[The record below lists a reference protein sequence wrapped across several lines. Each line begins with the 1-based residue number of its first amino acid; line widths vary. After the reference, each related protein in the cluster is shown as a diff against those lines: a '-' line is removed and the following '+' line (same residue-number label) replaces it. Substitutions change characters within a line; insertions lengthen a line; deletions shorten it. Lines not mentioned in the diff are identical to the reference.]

1 MSTHLIVPAIAALL
15 LAGCAKDSSFPVALA
30 TTPSIVVSPG
40 DGQTG
45 VRLDAGVNL
54 SFASPVDRAI
64 VERDFHLISE
74 RNMADSLCPTS
85 TAMNHGNMM
94 TAMEDSTNMRHL
106 DQIHST
112 RGRFLWN
119 ADSTE
124 CTFRP
129 DSMMTSKTQYMIH
142 LGQDMVGMMEAR
154 MGEMASMGGHGS
166 GMTSREMILHF
177 VTLDTATS
185 GGGHGGHH

>member
-1 MSTHLIVPAIAALL
+1 
-15 LAGCAKDSSFPVALA
+15 
-30 TTPSIVVSPG
+30 
-40 DGQTG
+40 
-45 VRLDAGVNL
+45 
-54 SFASPVDRAI
+54 
-64 VERDFHLISE
+64 
-74 RNMADSLCPTS
+74 
-85 TAMNHGNMM
+85 
-94 TAMEDSTNMRHL
+94 MRHL